1 MALYTMD
8 KVLRKPDY
16 YDAVVKTVTHKTPL
30 QTILK
35 RGPKPTDWKQEVEC
49 EPETESFEMSAPEG
63 GDFDRTGLTKRVNM
77 VLEHQVMK
85 FRSKRGWS
93 VTDESEEMPSH
104 TEARGEKSRAR
115 EQRKDAQEVVLSIE
129 RALSSAQEAVA
140 RGTAANVVPV
150 TRGLMCWLKPLTTY
164 TDAAARAL
172 HAVQTIPK
180 ELCPRY
186 GFTGDVTDAAEF
198 NELVFQ
204 TMLRNM
210 ALQQGDEQN
219 QLTMLAGLQLKAI
232 LSNFLGVVKPV
243 TTVETNLVRTQSADS
258 RKKSLICDIFEYDS
272 SIVRVLTDNHLNAVA
287 DATTKKYTVDDGQ
300 YCGALI
306 RPQCWSIDF
315 MTPLKNVDLP
325 KVGDETAGY
334 HKALLR
340 LACRN
345 PLAQGAIFYQ
355 KPTTTGGESQGGGTG
370 S

>member
-35 RGPKPTDWKQEVEC
+35 RGPKPIDWKQEVEC
-49 EPETESFEMSAPEG
+49 EPETEAFDMAAAEG
-63 GDFDRTGLTKRVNM
+63 GDFDRTGLVKRVNK
-77 VLEHQVMK
+77 VLEHQVQK
-85 FRSKRGWS
+85 FRSARGWS

-104 TEARGEKSRAR
+104 TEEKGEKSRAR

-129 RALSSAQEAVA
+129 RAISSAQEAVA
-140 RGTAANVVPV
+140 RGTADSAIPK
-150 TRGLMCWLKPLTTY
+150 TRGLMCWLKKLETY
-164 TDAAARAL
+164 TDDAAKAL

-186 GFTGDVTDAAEF
+186 GFSGDVTDKTAF
-198 NELVFQ
+198 NETVFQ
-204 TMLRNM
+204 DMLRDM

-219 QLTMLAGLQLKAI
+219 QLTMLAGLKLKAI
-232 LSNFLGVVKPV
+232 LSGFLGLVQPV
-243 TTVETNLVRTQSADS
+243 TGVETNLMRTQPADAK
-258 RKKSLICDIFEYDS
+258 KKSLICDIFEYDS
-272 SIVRVLTDNHLNAVA
+272 SIVRVVTDNHLNAAV
-287 DATTKKYTVDDGQ
+287 DASTKKYTVDAGL

-306 RPQCWSIDF
+306 RPQCWTLDF
-315 MTPLKNVDLP
+315 MTPLKNIDLP
-325 KVGDETAGY
+325 KIGDETAGY

-345 PLAQGAIFYQ
+345 PLAQGAIFHVA
-355 KPTTTGGESQGGGTG
+355 S
-370 S
+370 